1 MAVFDTEFLQK
12 LEYLSLVARRVY
24 HGQMLARRSTRQ
36 RGSGIEF
43 ADHQAYVPGDDFR
56 YLDWNAYARHGELL
70 LKRFHEERDL
80 QVDLLID
87 CSMSMAAGG
96 TPSKFDYARQVTAAL
111 AYIALAQL
119 ERVSITAFSDR
130 PVARFPVTRGKHQI
144 LRLLRFL
151 EQLEYVPG
159 PTNLDAAAAD
169 LVQRDRTG
177 GVAVLVSDFFDP
189 AGFERALDRLR
200 YQQFEVYLVQV
211 YDPLDADPAYRGD
224 LELIDAE
231 TGERRT
237 LTVRPRDV
245 ERYRARFQQFLD
257 SLRVYAQNHGLGYLR
272 ASTLI
277 PYDQLV
283 LQSMRQAGWLARV

>member
-56 YLDWNAYARHGELL
+56 YLDWNAYARHGDLL

-87 CSMSMAAGG
+87 CSLSMAVGG
-96 TPSKFDYARQVTAAL
+96 TPSKFDYARRLTAAL
-111 AYIALAQL
+111 AYLALAQL
-119 ERVSITAFSDR
+119 ERVSICAFADR
-130 PVARFPVTRGKHQI
+130 PVGRFPVTRGKHQI
-144 LRLLRFL
+144 LRLMRFL
-151 EQLEYVPG
+151 EQLEPAKG
-159 PTNLDAAAAD
+159 STSLDAAAAD
-169 LVQRDRTG
+169 LALRDRTG
-177 GVAVLVSDFFDP
+177 GVAVLISDFLDP
-189 AGFERALDRLR
+189 QGFERALDRLR
-200 YQQFEVYLVQV
+200 HQQFEVYLVQV
-211 YDPLDADPAYRGD
+211 YDPVDADPTFRGD
-224 LELIDAE
+224 LELVDAE
-231 TGERRT
+231 TGLRRT
-237 LTVRPRDV
+237 LTVRPRDA

-257 SLRVYAQNHGLGYLR
+257 ALRSYARHHGLGHLCT
-272 ASTLI
+272 STQF
-277 PYDQLV
+277 PYDELI